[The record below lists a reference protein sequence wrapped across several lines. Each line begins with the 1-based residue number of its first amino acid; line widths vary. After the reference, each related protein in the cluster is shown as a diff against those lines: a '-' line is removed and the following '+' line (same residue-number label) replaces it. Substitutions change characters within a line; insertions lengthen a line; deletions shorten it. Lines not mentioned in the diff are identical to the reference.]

1 VAAETGID
9 PGALLA
15 DSAMLYTIVD
25 VLEERAKESRR
36 KK

>member
-9 PGALLA
+9 PGALLE

-25 VLEERAKESRR
+25 VLQERAREANKRR
-36 KK
+36 